1 MFTIVQR
8 IGAIPR
14 APFRHGHQDRSA
26 CSSVVAAAES
36 GATGP
41 GAFAPW
47 LARARAARLL
57 TEKL

>member
-36 GATGP
+36 AATGP
-41 GAFAPW
+41 AAFAPW

>member
-1 MFTIVQR
+1 MFNIVQR
-8 IGAIPR
+8 IGAVPR

-26 CSSVVAAAES
+26 CSSVVSAAES
-36 GATGP
+36 VATGP
-41 GAFAPW
+41 SAFAPW

>member
-14 APFRHGHQDRSA
+14 APLQHGHQDRSA
-26 CSSVVAAAES
+26 CSSAVVAAEPA
-36 GATGP
+36 ATGP
-41 GAFAPW
+41 SAFAPW

>member
-14 APFRHGHQDRSA
+14 APFRHGQQDHSA
-26 CSSVVAAAES
+26 CTGAVPAAES
-36 GATGP
+36 AATGP

-57 TEKL
+57 TEHL